1 MFDGAH
7 VGVVTK
13 STILPGQI
21 TDTSGSVA
29 WEKCIL
35 AGNLKQVGLERMPP
49 LTKKAMASLRLGPLC
64 LRVTVA

>member
-13 STILPGQI
+13 SIIPPEQI
-21 TDTSGSVA
+21 TVSTVSAV
-29 WEKCIL
+29 WEKCYL

-49 LTKKAMASLRLGPLC
+49 LTKKATASLRFGPLC